1 MQFPVKRGAPVNQ
14 KTACAILP
22 LFDGRPLQ
30 GATLQFDTATGG
42 QIAQFVKSGN
52 AAGTLGRTAFVHDL
66 NATDAAC
73 ALLVGCGKRGEFGAK
88 QLRSALA
95 AAADALG
102 NTGIRNAIAYFAH
115 ESVAGVD
122 AYYAARVSVET
133 FRAKLY
139 RFDELKS
146 KPEPRPGFSRLG
158 LSAPDRDAA
167 HELRRGAA
175 DGAAIAAGVDL
186 ARDLGNRPANIC
198 TPAHLSSVAREIA
211 NDYENFE
218 IEVVDELEMQRLGMG
233 ALLSVTHG
241 AEEPA
246 QLIVL
251 NYRGDP
257 NGAQPVA
264 LCGKGIT
271 FDTGGISIKPA
282 AKLDEMKYDMCGAAG
297 VLGTMK
303 ALGELKAPI
312 NVVAVVP
319 ACENM
324 PGSRATRPGD
334 IVRSMSGQTIE
345 ILNTDAEGRLILAD
359 ALTYAK
365 RFEPR
370 YVIDIAT
377 LTGACVVALGKLY
390 TGLFTNDDDLSEQLL
405 DAGRRSL
412 DPAWRMPADAEYGE
426 SMKSNFADFA
436 NLGARYAGASSA
448 AHFLSRFADPEG
460 WAHLDI
466 AGTAWLADAAKGAT
480 GRPVPLLVDFLL
492 HLRDR

>member
-1 MQFPVKRGAPVNQ
+1 MQFPVKKGAPPGNW
-14 KTACAILP
+14 KTECAILP
-22 LFDGRPLQ
+22 LFDDGHLQ
-30 GATLQFDTATGG
+30 GATQAFDTAGG
-42 QIAQFVKSGN
+42 GRIAQFVEDGHASGKP
-52 AAGTLGRTAFVHDL
+52 GRTAFLHGLDG
-66 NATDAAC
+66 TKAAN
-73 ALLVGCGKRGEFGAK
+73 ALLVGCGKRDRFNAK
-88 QLRSALA
+88 KLRSALA
-95 AAADALG
+95 TAAGALAP
-102 NTGIRNAIAYFAH
+102 TGIRTAMSYLAH
-115 ESVAGVD
+115 DDAAGLD
-122 AYYAARVSVET
+122 DYYAARVTVET
-133 FRAKLY
+133 FRASFYK
-139 RFDELKS
+139 FDELKS
-146 KPEPRPGFSRLG
+146 KHEPKPKMATVG
-158 LSAPDRDAA
+158 LQAADATA
-167 HELRRGAA
+167 EERTRRGVA
-175 DGAAIAAGVDL
+175 DGLAIAAGVEL
-186 ARDLGNRPANIC
+186 ARDLGNLPANYC
-198 TPAHLSSVAREIA
+198 TPAHLAKAARGIA
-211 NDYENFE
+211 NGHDNFE
-218 IEVVDELEMQRLGMG
+218 IEVIDERGMKKLAMG

-251 NYRGDP
+251 NYRGAP
-257 NGAQPVA
+257 NGAAPVA

-271 FDTGGISIKPA
+271 FDTGGISIKPG
-282 AKLDEMKYDMCGAAG
+282 AKMDEMKFDMCGAAS
-297 VLGTMK
+297 VLGAMK
-303 ALGELKAPI
+303 ALGELEAPV
-312 NVVAVVP
+312 NVVAIIP

-377 LTGACVVALGKLY
+377 LTGACVMALGKVY
-390 TGLFTNDDDLSEQLL
+390 TGLFTNDEELAARLL

-412 DPAWRMPADAEYGE
+412 DPAWRLPADDEYGE

-448 AHFLSRFADPEG
+448 AHFLSRFADRNG

-466 AGTAWLADAAKGAT
+466 AGTAWLEGDRKGAT

-492 HLRDR
+492 NL

>member
-1 MQFPVKRGAPVNQ
+1 MQFPVKRGAPVSQ
-14 KTACAILP
+14 KSACAILP
-22 LFDGRPLQ
+22 LFDGGPLQ
-30 GATLQFDTATGG
+30 GVTLDFDTATAGR
-42 QIAQFVKSGN
+42 IAQFVKSGN
-52 AAGTLGRTAFVHDL
+52 ASGTLGRTAFIHDL
-66 NATDAAC
+66 NGTDADC
-73 ALLVGCGKRGEFGAK
+73 ALLVGCAERDEFGAK
-88 QLRSALA
+88 QLRTALGA
-95 AAADALG
+95 AAVALG
-102 NTGIRNAIAYFAH
+102 KTGIGNAIAYFAH
-115 ESVAGVD
+115 ERVAGVD
-122 AYYAARVSVET
+122 AYYSARLSVET
-133 FRAKLY
+133 FSSKLY

-146 KPEPRPGFSRLG
+146 KPGPRPKFSRLG
-158 LSAPDRDAA
+158 LSAPDSDAA
-167 HELRRGAA
+167 RKLRRGAA
-175 DGAAIAAGVDL
+175 DGAAIAAGVEL

-198 TPAHLSSVAREIA
+198 TPAHLAGVAREIA
-211 NDYENFE
+211 NNYEDFE
-218 IEVVDELEMQRLGMG
+218 IEVIDELEMQKLGMG
-233 ALLSVTHG
+233 SLLSVTHG

-251 NYRGDP
+251 NYRGAP

-271 FDTGGISIKPA
+271 FDTGGISIKPG
-282 AKLDEMKYDMCGAAG
+282 AKMDEMKFDMCGAAS

-303 ALGELKAPI
+303 ALGELNAPV
-312 NVVAVVP
+312 NVVALVP

-324 PGSRATRPGD
+324 PGGRATRPGD

-365 RFEPR
+365 RFEPSH
-370 YVIDIAT
+370 VIDIAT
-377 LTGACVVALGKLY
+377 LTGACVMALGKVY
-390 TGLFTNDDDLSEQLL
+390 TGLFTNDEELAVRLL

-412 DPAWRMPADAEYGE
+412 DPAWRLPADDEYGE

-448 AHFLSRFADPEG
+448 AHFLSRFADRKG

-466 AGTAWLADAAKGAT
+466 AGTAWLEGERKGAT

-492 HLRDR
+492 NL

>member
-1 MQFPVKRGAPVNQ
+1 MQFPVKRGAPVSQ

-22 LFDGRPLQ
+22 VFDGRPFQ
-30 GATLQFDTATGG
+30 GVALEFDTAAGG
-42 QIAQFVKSGN
+42 QIGRFVKSGN
-52 AAGTLGRTAFVHDL
+52 ASGTLGRTAFVHDL
-66 NATDAAC
+66 NGSDADC
-73 ALLVGCGKRGEFGAK
+73 ALLVGCGKRGDFGAK

-95 AAADALG
+95 AAANTLG
-102 NTGIRNAIAYFAH
+102 KTSIRNAIAYFAH
-115 ESVAGVD
+115 EDVADVD
-122 AYYAARVSVET
+122 DYYTARLSVET
-133 FRAKLY
+133 FSAKLY

-146 KPEPRPGFSRLG
+146 KPGPRPEFSRLG
-158 LSAPDRDAA
+158 LSAPDSAA
-167 HELRRGAA
+167 ARELRRGAA

-198 TPAHLSSVAREIA
+198 TPAHLASVALEIA

-218 IEVVDELEMQRLGMG
+218 IEVIDELEMQKLGMG
-233 ALLSVTHG
+233 SLLSVTHG

-251 NYRGDP
+251 NYQGAA

-271 FDTGGISIKPA
+271 FDTGGISIKPG
-282 AKLDEMKYDMCGAAG
+282 AKLDEMKFDMCGAAG

-312 NVVAVVP
+312 NVVALVP

-359 ALTYAK
+359 ALTYAR
-365 RFEPR
+365 RFEPSH
-370 YVIDIAT
+370 VIDVAT
-377 LTGACVVALGKLY
+377 LTGACVVALGKVY
-390 TGLFTNDDDLSEQLL
+390 TGLFTNDEELAARLL

-412 DPAWRMPADAEYGE
+412 DVAWRLPADDEYGE
-426 SMKSNFADFA
+426 GMKSNFADFA
-436 NLGARYAGASSA
+436 NLGSRYGGASSA
-448 AHFLSRFADPEG
+448 AHFLSRFADRKG

-466 AGTAWLADAAKGAT
+466 AGTAWLEGNKKGAT

-492 HLRDR
+492 HL